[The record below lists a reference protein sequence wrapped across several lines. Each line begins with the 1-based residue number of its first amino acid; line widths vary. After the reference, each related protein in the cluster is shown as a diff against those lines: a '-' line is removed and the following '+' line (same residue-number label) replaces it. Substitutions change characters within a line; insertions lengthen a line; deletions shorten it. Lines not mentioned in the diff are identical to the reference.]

1 MPEDQ
6 QETVHKFF
14 HDPHLPPGDK
24 PLCIARLLDLV
35 STPLTKQD
43 IAFLSNLRPF
53 FEHAAETSTDLL
65 NPPDDFHHWLA
76 VPLTTPRKEGVAK
89 VGNNTI
95 NARATALSRLYTAL
109 RQRGLVRYNPV
120 HDLPRRKP
128 EQSDAKLPST
138 GELQV
143 LLEELGRKKEPHALA
158 LFLLIYRL
166 GFTAQAV
173 FDFRWDD
180 VDFKANTV
188 RRGEIV
194 SRLPADVCGVLLRLR
209 TPDPLLVD
217 PTVRLRRGGEAPN
230 RQGHVFPG
238 LHEVD
243 EVREFLWQATRLGR
257 GTSGGAVV
265 PSRLRLA
272 GLRDAELEGDL
283 TEQARQFGYRDVVA
297 FHKARESARTR
308 LTRLDS
314 EEGR

>member
-1 MPEDQ
+1 MP
-6 QETVHKFF
+6 
-14 HDPHLPPGDK
+14 L
-24 PLCIARLLDLV
+24 LIARLLDLV

-53 FEHAAETSTDLL
+53 FEHAAETATDLL
-65 NPPDDFHHWLA
+65 SPPDDFHHWLA

-95 NARATALSRLYTAL
+95 NARATALSRLYAAL
-109 RQRGLVRYNPV
+109 RQRGLVKYNPV

-138 GELQV
+138 GELHV
-143 LLEELGRKKEPHALA
+143 LLEELGRKREPHALA

-173 FDFRWDD
+173 FELRWDA
-180 VDFKANTV
+180 VDLEASTV
-188 RRGEIV
+188 RRGEVV
-194 SRLPADVCGVLLRLR
+194 SHLPADVRGVLLRLR
-209 TPDPLLVD
+209 TPDPLLTD
-217 PTVRLRRGGEAPN
+217 PTVRPRRRGETPN
-230 RQGHVFPG
+230 RQNAVFPG

-243 EVREFLWQATRLGR
+243 EVREFLWQATGFGK
-257 GTSGGAVV
+257 GTAGGAVV

-272 GLRDAELEGDL
+272 GLRDAQLEGDL

-297 FHKARESARTR
+297 FHKAREGARGR
-308 LTRLDS
+308 LSRLPAAT
-314 EEGR
+314 GM